1 MGGSKKVQIF
11 LRKYYQLVTQEV
23 LLNRCS
29 FNHQCIIKAKVKES
43 VFILLFLCIF
53 ICIICTHCVC
63 VYFICLYLFTNTWP
77 ILDSE
82 GVGALFAAH
91 FLEKS
96 AFCLLTLPKQ
106 MPFLTISNKNIFFN

>member
-11 LRKYYQLVTQEV
+11 LRKYYHLVTQEV

-63 VYFICLYLFTNTWP
+63 VYFIYLYLFTNTWP

-82 GVGALFAAH
+82 GIGVIWVTFFGKKVILFAHTPETDAIFNH
-91 FLEKS
+91 F
-96 AFCLLTLPKQ
+96 
-106 MPFLTISNKNIFFN
+106 

>member
-1 MGGSKKVQIF
+1 MQI
-11 LRKYYQLVTQEV
+11 
-23 LLNRCS
+23 
-29 FNHQCIIKAKVKES
+29 
-43 VFILLFLCIF
+43 FLCIF

-91 FLEKS
+91 FFGKKRILFAHTPE
-96 AFCLLTLPKQ
+96 TD
-106 MPFLTISNKNIFFN
+106 TIFNHF

>member
-1 MGGSKKVQIF
+1 MQI
-11 LRKYYQLVTQEV
+11 
-23 LLNRCS
+23 
-29 FNHQCIIKAKVKES
+29 
-43 VFILLFLCIF
+43 FLCIF

-106 MPFLTISNKNIFFN
+106 MPFLTISNKNIFFKTQGKRLGAIVAPSKHLE